1 MAARIAKSLD
11 VLRSQVN
18 AIWPNRAKGSD
29 GWIGDTAH
37 AERPSDHN
45 PDARGI
51 VHALDITHDP
61 AHGLDAGKLAEMIL
75 AKQDPRLK
83 YVISNRR
90 IGSGPAGPSPGVWRH
105 YDGANAHDKHCHF
118 SVMVQGEDD
127 PQQWALGPVVV
138 KPQPSSSPTLAR
150 ELHYGLEGP
159 DVAELQRL
167 LALPTTSFFGY
178 GTAAAVVKVQLAA
191 GVAAHGIVGP
201 GTWKIIKENSK

>member
-11 VLRSQVN
+11 VLRNQIN
-18 AIWPNRAKGSD
+18 TLWPNRAKGSD

-61 AHGLDAGKLAEMIL
+61 VHGLDAGKLAELIL
-75 AKQDPRLK
+75 TKQDPRLK

-90 IGSGPAGPSPGVWRH
+90 IGSGPAGPSPGVWRV
-105 YDGANAHDKHCHF
+105 YTGTNAHDKHCHF

-127 PQQWALGPVVV
+127 PRPWTLGQVVV
-138 KPQPSSSPTLAR
+138 KPQPTAEKALER
-150 ELHYGLEGP
+150 ELYFGLEGP
-159 DVAELQRL
+159 DVADLQRL
-167 LALPTTSFFGY
+167 LALPINSFFGY

-201 GTWKIIKENSK
+201 GTWKIIKENAR